1 MHGQARQRI
10 RRHKL
15 HDMAGRKG
23 VMVYN
28 MRVYE
33 LFTRLEGENVL
44 MIDKDSLRKAGIDT
58 TPRAMCR
65 RDFFFKYR
73 RTPVWDSTIESIRT
87 EVTKGN
93 AGKNTSTLVIIE
105 LDTIHTV
112 QTQAAACAACNY
124 ERGGKA

>member
-1 MHGQARQRI
+1 
-10 RRHKL
+10 
-15 HDMAGRKG
+15 
-23 VMVYN
+23 

-58 TPRAMCR
+58 APRAMCR

-105 LDTIHTV
+105 LDTIHIT
-112 QTQAAACAACNY
+112 QTQAATCAACNY